1 MRNWS
6 QIALEWNL
14 ANDPAYAMHTP
25 GGCTECKGALTI
37 SGNDIKKNVSYYI
50 IAHISKFVPAGSR
63 VLFTPSDSSLLHI
76 AFITPSH
83 RKVLLVCNESDA
95 EIKANAGDV
104 SGKISFTMPPKS
116 VASFIWP

>member
-1 MRNWS
+1 
-6 QIALEWNL
+6 
-14 ANDPAYAMHTP
+14 MHTP

-63 VLFTPSDSSLLHI
+63 VLFTQSDSSLLHI